1 MWLLFC
7 YRQSWIIAELPK
19 LGPDLSKTSRTEQ
32 RAVLVVVKGAASQTH
47 WSGQT
52 LLLEA
57 RSAALENESES
68 HSVVSDCLQSHG
80 LYRILQARI
89 LERVSFP
96 FSRGS
101 SLPRD
106 QTQVSH
112 TAGRF
117 FTTWAAREAMEFPP
131 DLLPSVLI
139 VYPQIMSLVVLIK
152 IRWTAKTL
160 NPFLLCFLSYGLA
173 TIIKAIYTSVSC
185 LWVNLRIICTKYI

>member
-1 MWLLFC
+1 M
-7 YRQSWIIAELPK
+7 K
-19 LGPDLSKTSRTEQ
+19 LGHQPGKNGSWELEYWYIRDSEWLECSNRNTVY
-32 RAVLVVVKGAASQTH
+32 VLLAQSCP
-47 WSGQT
+47 
-52 LLLEA
+52 
-57 RSAALENESES
+57 ALHDPMDCSLVGS
-68 HSVVSDCLQSHG
+68 SVHG
-80 LYRILQARI
+80 VFQARI
-89 LERVSFP
+89 LEWVAISF
-96 FSRGS
+96 SSGS

-160 NPFLLCFLSYGLA
+160 NPFLLCFHSYGLA

-185 LWVNLRIICTKYI
+185 LWVSLRIICT